1 MKKVM
6 ILCCMALCNLVDIC
20 DMKICV
26 IGAGNG
32 GQAIAGFLA
41 AQNYEVA
48 IYDIEEERIKGL
60 EKLGGICLEGRING
74 FGKIDCFTTNIAEA
88 IKGAEIIMVAT
99 IANAHKAVA
108 QNLAQYIV
116 DGQVIILNPGRT
128 CGALVF
134 KQALMEAGCK
144 ARFYLAEAQTLVY
157 ACRLVEN
164 GIVNIIGVKDE
175 VLLSALPSSDT
186 DYVLHKVNL
195 LYPSFTKTTNVLR
208 TSLEN
213 IGAIFHPCVLLFNA
227 ATIERNEVFWF
238 YRDMT
243 EQIASFIE
251 KFDEERLAVG
261 KAYGIE
267 LLGVKEWIKVAYKDT
282 VGETL
287 CERMRN
293 NPAYHDI
300 KSPSTIF
307 TRQLTED
314 IPTGVLPIME
324 LGRAAGVDT
333 PLLASV
339 IHICEALLGQDLHS
353 DGRNLKNLGLSG
365 KTKQEILNYITHE
378 P

>member
-1 MKKVM
+1 MKV
-6 ILCCMALCNLVDIC
+6 A
-20 DMKICV
+20 V

-41 AQNYEVA
+41 MQNYDVA
-48 IYDIEEERIKGL
+48 LYDIVEEKINELK
-60 EKLGGICLEGRING
+60 KLGGIRLEGRIEG
-74 FGKIDCFTTNIAEA
+74 FGKLGCVTTDIAEA
-88 IKGAEIIMVAT
+88 VQGADIVMVTT

-108 QNLAQYIV
+108 QSIAPYVV

-134 KQALMEAGCK
+134 RQALIEAGCK
-144 ARFYLAEAQTLVY
+144 VRFYLAEAQTLVY
-157 ACRLVEN
+157 ACRIVQN
-164 GIVNIIGVKDE
+164 GTVNIIGVKDE
-175 VLLSALPSSDT
+175 VLLSALPARDT
-186 DYVLHKVNL
+186 DYVLSRINP
-195 LYPSFTKTTNVLR
+195 LYPSFMKTTNVLR

-213 IGAIFHPCVLLFNA
+213 IGAMFHPCVLLFNA

-243 EQIASFIE
+243 EQVAKFIE
-251 KFDEERLAVG
+251 KFDAERLAVG
-261 KAYGIE
+261 KAYGID
-267 LLGVKEWIKVAYKDT
+267 LLSVKEWIKFAYKDT
-282 VGETL
+282 VGVSL

-307 TRQLTED
+307 SRQLTED

-324 LGRAAGVDT
+324 LGKAAGVET
-333 PLLASV
+333 PLLDSM

-353 DGRNLKNLGLSG
+353 NGRTLKNLGLEN
-365 KTKQEILNYITHE
+365 KTKDEIINHITHGK
-378 P
+378 

>member
-1 MKKVM
+1 
-6 ILCCMALCNLVDIC
+6 
-20 DMKICV
+20 MKIAV

-32 GQAIAGFLA
+32 GQAIAGYLA
-41 AQNYEVA
+41 MQG
-48 IYDIEEERIKGL
+48 YDIALYDIVKEKIEELK
-60 EKLGGICLEGRING
+60 KLGGIKLEGRISG
-74 FGKIDCFTTNIAEA
+74 FGKLGCITTDIKEA
-88 IKGAEIIMVAT
+88 VQGAEIIMITT
-99 IANAHKAVA
+99 IANAHKTVA
-108 QNLAQYIV
+108 QSIAPFVV

-134 KQALMEAGCK
+134 KQTLVESGCK

-157 ACRLVEN
+157 ACRIVQN
-164 GIVNIIGVKDE
+164 GTVNIIGVKDE
-175 VLLSALPSSDT
+175 VLLAGLPAADT
-186 DYVLHKVNL
+186 DYILEKINPIYPCFVKAPNVLH
-195 LYPSFTKTTNVLR
+195 

-213 IGAIFHPCVLLFNA
+213 IGAMFHPCVLMFNA

-243 EQIASFIE
+243 EQVAGFIE
-251 KFDEERLAVG
+251 KFDAERLAVG

-267 LLGVKEWIKVAYKDT
+267 LLSVREWIKFAYKDT
-282 VGETL
+282 EGETL

-324 LGRAAGVDT
+324 LGKAAGVST
-333 PLLASV
+333 PLLESMV
-339 IHICEALLGQDLHS
+339 HICEGLLNMDLHTN
-353 DGRNLKNLGLSG
+353 GRSLRNLGLEG
-365 KTKQEILNYITHE
+365 MDKDGILNFITHE
-378 P
+378 A